1 MADPDIKV
9 INRWRGPWGGGGGLL
24 GIISGG
30 VCCPVL
36 QILTQFQ
43 TKTGNFP
50 HPFSDHTSKIHT
62 HFQPLG
68 RNNVIIT

>member
-1 MADPDIKV
+1 MGGE
-9 INRWRGPWGGGGGLL
+9 GPGGGGLL
-24 GIISGG
+24 LGILSGG

-36 QILTQFQ
+36 QILTLFQ

-50 HPFSDHTSKIHT
+50 HPFSDRTSKIHT
-62 HFQPLG
+62 RFKPLG